1 MEEEAAPNWKQWQIL
16 NDECG
21 GCYGA
26 DSPEPKQAEALLSAA
41 VQLHV
46 SCQTDTIQQ
55 NLKFASKYCCITFA
69 KSTQTHTQKKN
80 LNEDKLR
87 VWEGMQEAKT
97 FPSTRSFKKYHLA
110 C

>member
-46 SCQTDTIQQ
+46 SCQTDTIMVQ
-55 NLKFASKYCCITFA
+55 NNS
-69 KSTQTHTQKKN
+69 
-80 LNEDKLR
+80 
-87 VWEGMQEAKT
+87 
-97 FPSTRSFKKYHLA
+97 
-110 C
+110 